1 MLFHCFVQE
10 VDLHIT
16 MVQYFIK
23 KRSPLSRTIYNY
35 EVSGEDITPAFKW
48 SLLDLPLTMPG
59 RNGLE
64 VAKMLVELG
73 KVDPITG
80 GTPDGES
87 FAVVPMFQEYCYIG
101 TNNYIYWLFNEHIPS
116 HERVEFVDRVLMCI
130 TSMKNHRQF
139 TIWTYEQRTPSHG
152 ILTSRHQEAIAL
164 LVEKGKQQG
173 EEFLKETNST
183 GKTALHMAAKDGD
196 LESVKFLLQL

>member
-10 VDLHIT
+10 VELDIT
-16 MVQYFIK
+16 MVQYFIT

-35 EVSGEDITPAFKW
+35 EVSGEDIRPAFKW

-64 VAKMLVELG
+64 VAKVLVESG

-80 GTPDGES
+80 GTPDGET

-101 TNNYIYWLFNEHIPS
+101 TNNYICWLFNEHIPS
-116 HERVEFVDRVLMCI
+116 HKRVKFADRILKCI
-130 TSMKNHRQF
+130 TSMKKNP

-196 LESVKFLLQL
+196 LESVKILLQL